1 MSKYLQKLEENAG
14 LFEEAESRT
23 ISKHSSKNSS
33 LISSKE
39 NKYPT
44 KYEEPQYKSVKNTYE
59 VLKPITKQIMEL
71 PPTHKKKIK
80 TAKTI
85 YQKEIIVN
93 DEEEL
98 NKVLQEVNLTK
109 EEIPLPS
116 KSMIQNLLKDSI
128 VISKDNYLIKPN
140 NNNIINNNKNALYN
154 SQRLKSTKNNLIN
167 INNNSQQQ
175 NIEENM
181 IKTQIIYNTNKL
193 STNQNIINNNKS
205 MQGNYKNNIV
215 MQSHNP
221 KIKNEINNNN
231 INNSQVFNNN
241 NNNNNNNNKIK
252 ISYKNKN
259 YIETFFHDDNIPKP
273 NVVEGNALEFSDIKN
288 PNKEINEEENN
299 NIKNM
304 LDELPMEHTVI
315 LSNQQKIDM
324 SKIQKEN
331 MLQKSLSSDKSQ
343 MSNVQSINN
352 NYIKYKS
359 QNINFNNN
367 NINNLTNSMKIK
379 KYKQN
384 IIKSEKPLP
393 EIDMNENLI
402 NNNNTNIKNS
412 THIKIKPK
420 MELQINKTNIN
431 NNINNININ
440 NSNINNKSKMSF
452 PTSSHGGSF
461 ISQTSLPENPF
472 QDNTSYNKENNN
484 K

>member
-98 NKVLQEVNLTK
+98 NKVLQEVNLTN

-241 NNNNNNNNKIK
+241 NNNNI
-252 ISYKNKN
+252 
-259 YIETFFHDDNIPKP
+259 
-273 NVVEGNALEFSDIKN
+273 
-288 PNKEINEEENN
+288 
-299 NIKNM
+299 
-304 LDELPMEHTVI
+304 
-315 LSNQQKIDM
+315 
-324 SKIQKEN
+324 
-331 MLQKSLSSDKSQ
+331 
-343 MSNVQSINN
+343 
-352 NYIKYKS
+352 
-359 QNINFNNN
+359 
-367 NINNLTNSMKIK
+367 
-379 KYKQN
+379 
-384 IIKSEKPLP
+384 
-393 EIDMNENLI
+393 
-402 NNNNTNIKNS
+402 
-412 THIKIKPK
+412 
-420 MELQINKTNIN
+420 
-431 NNINNININ
+431 
-440 NSNINNKSKMSF
+440 
-452 PTSSHGGSF
+452 
-461 ISQTSLPENPF
+461 
-472 QDNTSYNKENNN
+472 
-484 K
+484 

>member
-33 LISSKE
+33 LIASKE
-39 NKYPT
+39 NKYSI
-44 KYEEPQYKSVKNTYE
+44 KYEDPQYQSVKNTYE
-59 VLKPITKQIMEL
+59 VLKPITKQVMEL
-71 PPTHKKKIK
+71 PPMQKKKIK

-85 YQKEIIVN
+85 IQKEIVVN
-93 DEEEL
+93 NEEEL
-98 NKVLQEVNLTK
+98 NKILQGENLTN
-109 EEIPLPS
+109 EEIPLPT
-116 KSMIQNLLKDSI
+116 KSTIQNLLKDSI
-128 VISKDNYLIKPN
+128 VIND
-140 NNNIINNNKNALYN
+140 NKNSLYN

-167 INNNSQQQ
+167 NIHNINNNSHQNHQQQ

-181 IKTQIIYNTNKL
+181 IKSQIVYNTNKL
-193 STNQNIINNNKS
+193 STNYNINNT
-205 MQGNYKNNIV
+205 QGKYKNKTIL
-215 MQSHNP
+215 QSHNP
-221 KIKNEINNNN
+221 KIKSEININN
-231 INNSQVFNNN
+231 INNDQVF

-288 PNKEINEEENN
+288 QDKEIKEEENN
-299 NIKNM
+299 NIKDM
-304 LDELPMEHTVI
+304 LDKLPMEHTVI

-331 MLQKSLSSDKSQ
+331 MLQKSLTSDKSQ
-343 MSNVQSINN
+343 MSNVQSINNN

-402 NNNNTNIKNS
+402 NDNNNTNIKNS

-431 NNINNININ
+431 NNISNININ

-461 ISQTSLPENPF
+461 ISQTSMPENPF

>member
-1 MSKYLQKLEENAG
+1 MSKYLQKLEESAG

-33 LISSKE
+33 LIASKE
-39 NKYPT
+39 NKYSI
-44 KYEEPQYKSVKNTYE
+44 KYEDPQYQSVKNTYE
-59 VLKPITKQIMEL
+59 VLKPITKQVMEL
-71 PPTHKKKIK
+71 PPMQKKKIK

-85 YQKEIIVN
+85 IQKEIVVN
-93 DEEEL
+93 NEEEL
-98 NKVLQEVNLTK
+98 NKILQGENLTN
-109 EEIPLPS
+109 EEIPLPT
-116 KSMIQNLLKDSI
+116 KSTIQNLLKDSI
-128 VISKDNYLIKPN
+128 VIND
-140 NNNIINNNKNALYN
+140 NKNSLYN

-167 INNNSQQQ
+167 NIHNINNNSHQQQ

-181 IKTQIIYNTNKL
+181 IKSQIVYNTNKL
-193 STNQNIINNNKS
+193 STNYNINNT
-205 MQGNYKNNIV
+205 QGKYKNKTIL
-215 MQSHNP
+215 QSHNP
-221 KIKNEINNNN
+221 KIKSEININN
-231 INNSQVFNNN
+231 INNDQVF

-288 PNKEINEEENN
+288 QDKEIKEEENN
-299 NIKNM
+299 NIKDM
-304 LDELPMEHTVI
+304 LDKLPMEHTVI

-331 MLQKSLSSDKSQ
+331 MLQKSLTSDKSQ
-343 MSNVQSINN
+343 MSNVQSINNN

-402 NNNNTNIKNS
+402 NDNNNTNIKNS

-431 NNINNININ
+431 NNISNININ